1 MMKTANTQN
10 DEHFTPAGLVWKFA
24 QLRVLLER
32 DAPFAVP
39 LLQAIYGRAL
49 EDQTTLENAV
59 IWLEHKSTVTLRD
72 DLAALF
78 QNDSAVLELAKDHFY
93 PFNDCWMSIDSA
105 MCRLSNCDK
114 CVFWIARRVED
125 GQTTWQFWDSTYSTA
140 YHEGTYDSLE
150 KGMIAHGPAV
160 FYLID
165 DPTQDESHAGIQVS

>member
-1 MMKTANTQN
+1 MKTANTQN

-78 QNDSAVLELAKDHFY
+78 QNDSAVLELAKDNFY
-93 PFNDCWMSIDSA
+93 QLNDCWMSIDSA

-150 KGMIAHGPAV
+150 EGMIAHGPAV

-165 DPTQDESHAGIQVS
+165 DHTQDESHAGIQVS